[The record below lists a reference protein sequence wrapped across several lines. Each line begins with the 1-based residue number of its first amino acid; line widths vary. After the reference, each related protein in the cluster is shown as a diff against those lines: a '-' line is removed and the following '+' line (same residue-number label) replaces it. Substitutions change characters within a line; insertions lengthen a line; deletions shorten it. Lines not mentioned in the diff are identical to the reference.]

1 MKLLIDSHVVV
12 WWLDEP
18 HKLSAAAHAAISN
31 PDHEVFISAAS
42 IWELGLKQAK
52 GKLRLPQGFLNL
64 LRADGFSFL
73 PITTEHATHAV
84 SLPPLHAD
92 PFDRML
98 IAQAMTDSLVLV
110 TRDAVIPLYSI
121 PMIPA

>member
-12 WWLDEP
+12 WWFDDP
-18 HKLSAAAHAAISN
+18 NKLTAAARAAISN

-52 GKLRLPQGFLNL
+52 GKLRLPLGYMDL

-73 PITTEHATHAV
+73 SITTEHATASV
-84 SLPPLHAD
+84 NLPPHHAD

-110 TRDAVIPLYSI
+110 TRDAVIPLYSLPI
-121 PMIPA
+121 IEA

>member
-18 HKLSAAAHAAISN
+18 GKLTAAARAAISN

-42 IWELGLKQAK
+42 IWELGLKQTK
-52 GKLRLPQGFLNL
+52 GKLRLPQGYVNL
-64 LRADGFSFL
+64 LREDGFSFL
-73 PITTEHATHAV
+73 PITTEHATHSV
-84 SLPPLHAD
+84 SLPPHHAD

-98 IAQAMTDSLVLV
+98 IAQAMADSLVLV
-110 TRDAVIPLYSI
+110 TRDAIIPLYAI
-121 PMIPA
+121 PIIAA